1 MGHTIRDKTK
11 LLARARRVVGQAEA
25 VERALQSES
34 ECVDVMRLIAACRG
48 AMSALLAEVLAE
60 HIQEH
65 GLTADGPNP
74 EADAIAQI
82 VRSYLK

>member
-1 MGHTIRDKTK
+1 MGHTVRDKTK

-25 VERALQSES
+25 VERALQGES
-34 ECVDVMRLIAACRG
+34 ECVDILRLIAACRG

-65 GLTADGPNP
+65 GLTAEGPNP
-74 EADAIAQI
+74 EADAVAQI

>member
-1 MGHTIRDKTK
+1 MGHTVRDKTK
-11 LLARARRVVGQAEA
+11 LLARARRVVGQAQA
-25 VERALQSES
+25 VERALQGES
-34 ECVDVMRLIAACRG
+34 ECIDVLRLVAACRG

-65 GLTADGPNP
+65 GLTPEGPNA

>member
-1 MGHTIRDKTK
+1 MGHTVSDKTK

-25 VERALQSES
+25 VERALEGDS
-34 ECVDVMRLIAACRG
+34 ECADIMRLIAACRG

-65 GLTADGPNP
+65 GLSPDGPNA
-74 EADAIAQI
+74 EADAVAQI